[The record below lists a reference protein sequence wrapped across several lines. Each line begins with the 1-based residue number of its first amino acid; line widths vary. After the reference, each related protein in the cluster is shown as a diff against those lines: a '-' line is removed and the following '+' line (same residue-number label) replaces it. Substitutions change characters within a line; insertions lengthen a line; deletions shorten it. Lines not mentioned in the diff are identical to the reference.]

1 VFARRPDGDLQF
13 RFVPD
18 CFNAGL
24 ECGILL
30 QTCLVFAMP
39 TQAKPGDCDDKN
51 QHKDGERSP
60 KSALFADVAHVRFL
74 PLFVFRLHRYAVHFE
89 TVPLGLVLENSIREP
104 HAAPGGRRG
113 TLTNTGQEDDMV
125 RSTQKQ
131 KLFNGR
137 DFSWMQFNRRVL
149 EEAEDGANPLL
160 ERVKFLA
167 ITGSNL
173 DEYVEIRQA
182 GLMQRIEDGY
192 REQGYD
198 GLRPDES
205 LATLTA
211 EIQRFVADQYRC
223 WNDHLLPTLR
233 KQNVRLLEWNDLNEE
248 QRAFAQSY
256 FQREVDPLL
265 TPIAIDPAHPFPRV
279 LNKALCLALL
289 LRRKRKTSGP
299 LVLGVVTVPRALPR
313 FVRLPAAEGVFD
325 YLLLHELIAQ
335 NLGGMYRGY
344 EVVARAGFRVTRN
357 SNLYFEEE
365 EARSLLETIRVELHN
380 RRKGDA
386 VRLEI
391 EADAD
396 AEIIERLR
404 VNFELDEDQVF
415 RCDGPLNL
423 SRLMFLYGD
432 VARPDLKFPAF
443 TPRPFQLARNA
454 HDIYDELRHRDILLH
469 HPYDSYDTVVEFIE
483 NAAIDPAVVTMK
495 QTLYRTSENSP
506 MFQALTDAAAT
517 KETTLVVELM
527 ARFDEASNIRWA
539 RSMED
544 AGVQVFHGVVGLK
557 THCKLAML
565 VRRDEDG
572 VTRRYCHLGTGNY
585 NPVTARFY
593 TDLSLLTC
601 DPQITERVHMVF
613 NYLTAHA
620 EINDYSPLLV
630 APLTMAESFL
640 GLIRREMDHAKAGR
654 PAHIVAKMNAL
665 LEPSVIEA
673 LYAASQ
679 AGVEIDLIIRG
690 LCILRPGVKGLSENI
705 RVRSIVGRFL
715 EHSRIF
721 HFANG
726 GNDEIYLGSA
736 DWMPRNLFER
746 CEVVFPVRDAA
757 ALARIHDEILPAYL
771 ADTTKARL
779 QQADGT
785 YVRASKVLKDAPA
798 FSSQDFLMQL
808 AEGKADLDAIPKPGT
823 VAVLAAKTAR
833 PKAHRPRAAAKK
845 AHAAD

>member
-1 VFARRPDGDLQF
+1 MAR
-13 RFVPD
+13 
-18 CFNAGL
+18 
-24 ECGILL
+24 
-30 QTCLVFAMP
+30 T
-39 TQAKPGDCDDKN
+39 
-51 QHKDGERSP
+51 
-60 KSALFADVAHVRFL
+60 
-74 PLFVFRLHRYAVHFE
+74 
-89 TVPLGLVLENSIREP
+89 
-104 HAAPGGRRG
+104 
-113 TLTNTGQEDDMV
+113 
-125 RSTQKQ
+125 TQKQ
-131 KLFNGR
+131 NLFNGR
-137 DFSWMQFNRRVL
+137 DHSWMQFNRRVL
-149 EEAEDGANPLL
+149 EEAEDPSNPLL

-205 LATLTA
+205 LAVLTA
-211 EIQRFVADQYRC
+211 DIHEFVSAQYRC
-223 WNDHLLPTLR
+223 WNEHLVPELR
-233 KQNVRLLEWNDLNEE
+233 KNHVRLLQWKELDSEARE
-248 QRAFAQSY
+248 FAQGY

-265 TPIAIDPAHPFPRV
+265 TPISIDPAHPFPRV

-289 LRRKRKTSGP
+289 LRAKRRSSGP
-299 LVLGVVTVPRALPR
+299 QVLGVVTVPRALPR
-313 FVRLPAAEGVFD
+313 FVRLPGEDGFFD
-325 YLLLHELIAQ
+325 YLLLQDLIAQ
-335 NLGGMYRGY
+335 NLAGMYRGY
-344 EVVARAGFRVTRN
+344 EVLAHGAFRVIRN

-391 EADAD
+391 EAAAD
-396 AEIIERLR
+396 REIVERLR
-404 VNFELDEDQVF
+404 VNFELDDDQVF
-415 RCDGPLNL
+415 RGNGPVNL
-423 SRLMFLYGD
+423 SRLMFFYSD
-432 VARPDLKFPAF
+432 VERPDLKFPPF
-443 TPRPFQLARNA
+443 TPKPLQLSRKATN
-454 HDIYDELRHRDILLH
+454 IFDELRQRDILLH
-469 HPYDSYDTVVEFIE
+469 HPYDSYDPVVDFIQQGAE
-483 NAAIDPAVVTMK
+483 DPAVVSMK
-495 QTLYRTSENSP
+495 QTLYRTSHDSP
-506 MFQALTDAAAT
+506 VFEALIEAAAT
-517 KETTLVVELM
+517 KEATLVVELM

-593 TDLSLLTC
+593 TDLSLLTS
-601 DPQITERVHMVF
+601 DPEITGQVHMVF

-620 EINDYSPLLV
+620 EIDDYRPLLV

-640 GLIRREMDHAKAGR
+640 GLIRRETEHAQAGR
-654 PAHIVAKMNAL
+654 PAHIIAKMNAL

-673 LYAASQ
+673 LYQASR
-679 AGVEIDLIIRG
+679 AGVEIDLIVRG
-690 LCILRPGVKGLSENI
+690 LSILRPGVKGMSETI

-746 CEVVFPVRDAA
+746 CEVAFPVRDPAA
-757 ALARIHDEILPAYL
+757 KARIHDEILPAL
-771 ADTTKARL
+771 VADTIKARL
-779 QQADGT
+779 QQADGS
-785 YVRASKVLKDAPA
+785 YVRASKVYNDAPA
-798 FSSQDFLMQL
+798 FASQDFLIQL
-808 AEGKADLDAIPKPGT
+808 AEGKAGLDAIPKPS
-823 VAVLAAKTAR
+823 AVPAPARKAA
-833 PKAHRPRAAAKK
+833 PKR

>member
-1 VFARRPDGDLQF
+1 MDCVMASSFSDNNLCAGDEE
-13 RFVPD
+13 
-18 CFNAGL
+18 N
-24 ECGILL
+24 
-30 QTCLVFAMP
+30 LVDF
-39 TQAKPGDCDDKN
+39 
-51 QHKDGERSP
+51 QH
-60 KSALFADVAHVRFL
+60 SALDEQMARN
-74 PLFVFRLHRYAVHFE
+74 P
-89 TVPLGLVLENSIREP
+89 
-104 HAAPGGRRG
+104 
-113 TLTNTGQEDDMV
+113 
-125 RSTQKQ
+125 QKQ

-137 DFSWMQFNRRVL
+137 DHSWMQFNRRVL
-149 EEAEDGANPLL
+149 EEAEDPTNPLL
-160 ERVKFLA
+160 ERVKFLS
-167 ITGSNL
+167 ITANNL
-173 DEYVEIRQA
+173 DEYVEVRQA

-192 REQGYD
+192 REPGYD

-205 LATLTA
+205 LAVLTA
-211 EIQRFVADQYRC
+211 EIHSFVAAQYQC
-223 WNDHLLPTLR
+223 WNQQLLPELR
-233 KQNVRLLEWNDLNEE
+233 KQGIRLLEWKELDEE
-248 QRAFAQSY
+248 ARAYAQGY

-265 TPIAIDPAHPFPRV
+265 TPISIDPAHPFPRV

-289 LRRKRKTSGP
+289 LRAKRRSSGP
-299 LVLGVVTVPRALPR
+299 QVLGVVTVPRALPR
-313 FVRLPAAEGVFD
+313 FVRLPASDGSFD
-325 YLLLHELIAQ
+325 YLLLQDLIAQ
-335 NLGGMYRGY
+335 NLSGMYRGY
-344 EVVARAGFRVTRN
+344 EVLAHAAFRVTRN

-365 EARSLLETIRVELHN
+365 ETRSLLESIRVELHN

-391 EADAD
+391 EAGAD

-404 VNFELDEDQVF
+404 VNFELDADQVF
-415 RCDGPLNL
+415 RGDGPVNL
-423 SRLMFLYGD
+423 SRLMFFYGD
-432 VARPDLKFPAF
+432 VQRPDLKFRAF
-443 TPRPFQLARNA
+443 TPKPLHLSRKSETIF
-454 HDIYDELRHRDILLH
+454 DELRQHDLLLH
-469 HPYDSYDTVVEFIE
+469 HPYDSYDPVVDFIQQG
-483 NAAIDPAVVTMK
+483 AQDDAVVSMK
-495 QTLYRTSENSP
+495 QTLYRTSHDSP
-506 MFQALTDAAAT
+506 MFEALIEAAAT
-517 KETTLVVELM
+517 KEATLVVELM

-620 EINDYSPLLV
+620 EIDDYRPLLV

-640 GLIRREMDHAKAGR
+640 GLIRREQEHAQAGR

-673 LYAASQ
+673 LYKASQ
-679 AGVEIDLIIRG
+679 AGVEVDLIVRG
-690 LCILRPGVKGLSENI
+690 LSILRPGVKGLSERI

-715 EHSRIF
+715 EHSRIY

-746 CEVVFPVRDAA
+746 CEVIFPVRDPV
-757 ALARIHDEILPAYL
+757 ALARIHDEILPAYM
-771 ADTTKARL
+771 ADTVKARL
-779 QQADGT
+779 QQSDGS
-785 YVRASKVLKDAPA
+785 YLRASKLVKDAPPFA
-798 FSSQDFLMQL
+798 SQDFLMQL
-808 AEGKADLDAIPKPGT
+808 AEGKVELDAIPAPI
-823 VAVLAAKTAR
+823 AAKLD
-833 PKAHRPRAAAKK
+833 KK
-845 AHAAD
+845 LAQKKVSVAD

>member
-1 VFARRPDGDLQF
+1 MAR
-13 RFVPD
+13 
-18 CFNAGL
+18 
-24 ECGILL
+24 
-30 QTCLVFAMP
+30 T
-39 TQAKPGDCDDKN
+39 AK
-51 QHKDGERSP
+51 
-60 KSALFADVAHVRFL
+60 
-74 PLFVFRLHRYAVHFE
+74 
-89 TVPLGLVLENSIREP
+89 
-104 HAAPGGRRG
+104 
-113 TLTNTGQEDDMV
+113 
-125 RSTQKQ
+125 KQ
-131 KLFNGR
+131 RLFNGR
-137 DFSWMQFNRRVL
+137 DQSWMQFNRRVL
-149 EEAEDGANPLL
+149 EEAEDPTNPLL

-192 REQGYD
+192 RETGYD

-205 LATLTA
+205 LSALTT
-211 EIQRFVADQYRC
+211 EIHTFVDAQYAC
-223 WNDHLLPTLR
+223 WNDQLLPELR
-233 KQNVRLLEWNDLNEE
+233 KQHVRLLVWDELDEDA
-248 QRAFAQSY
+248 RAFAQGY

-265 TPIAIDPAHPFPRV
+265 TPISIDPAHPFPRV

-289 LRRKRKTSGP
+289 LRRKRKSSGP
-299 LVLGVVTVPRALPR
+299 QVLGVVTVPRALPR
-313 FVRLPAAEGVFD
+313 FVRLPAEDGDFD
-325 YLLLHELIAQ
+325 YLLLQDLIAQ

-344 EVVARAGFRVTRN
+344 EVLAHAAFRVTRN

-365 EARSLLETIRVELHN
+365 EARSLLESIRVELHN

-391 EADAD
+391 ETGADP
-396 AEIIERLR
+396 EIIERLR

-415 RCDGPLNL
+415 RGEGPVNL
-423 SRLMFLYGD
+423 SRVMFFYSD
-432 VARPDLKFPAF
+432 VQRPDLKFSPF
-443 TPRPFQLARNA
+443 TPKSLVLSRKSTNIFN
-454 HDIYDELRHRDILLH
+454 ELRTHDILLH
-469 HPYDSYDTVVEFIE
+469 HPYDSYDPVVSFIE
-483 NAAIDPAVVTMK
+483 QGAEDDAVVSMK
-495 QTLYRTSENSP
+495 QTLYRTSQDSP
-506 MFQALTDAAAT
+506 VFQALTDAAAT
-517 KETTLVVELM
+517 KEATLVVELM

-557 THCKLAML
+557 THCKLALL

-585 NPVTARFY
+585 NPVTSRFY

-601 DPQITERVHMVF
+601 DTQITERVHMVF

-620 EINDYSPLLV
+620 EIDDYRPLLV

-640 GLIRREMDHAKAGR
+640 GLIRREAEHAQAGR

-673 LYAASQ
+673 LYRASQ
-679 AGVEIDLIIRG
+679 AGVEVDLIIRG
-690 LCILRPGVKGLSENI
+690 ICTLRPGVKGLSDLI

-726 GNDEIYLGSA
+726 GDDETFLGSA

-746 CEVVFPVRDAA
+746 CEVAFPVRDPAA
-757 ALARIHDEILPAYL
+757 KGRIHDEILPALL
-771 ADTTKARL
+771 ADTVKARL
-779 QQADGT
+779 QQPDGS
-785 YVRASKVLKDAPA
+785 YLRAVKGQKDAQP
-798 FSSQDFLMQL
+798 FSSQEFLMKL
-808 AEGKADLDAIPKPGT
+808 AEGKADLAAIP
-823 VAVLAAKTAR
+823 AAGSLTRTAR
-833 PKAHRPRAAAKK
+833 PPRKASTRKRTPAAV
-845 AHAAD
+845 

>member
-1 VFARRPDGDLQF
+1 MA
-13 RFVPD
+13 
-18 CFNAGL
+18 
-24 ECGILL
+24 
-30 QTCLVFAMP
+30 
-39 TQAKPGDCDDKN
+39 AKTAK
-51 QHKDGERSP
+51 
-60 KSALFADVAHVRFL
+60 
-74 PLFVFRLHRYAVHFE
+74 
-89 TVPLGLVLENSIREP
+89 
-104 HAAPGGRRG
+104 
-113 TLTNTGQEDDMV
+113 
-125 RSTQKQ
+125 KQ

-137 DFSWMQFNRRVL
+137 DSSWMQFNRRVL
-149 EEAEDGANPLL
+149 EEAEDPANPLL

-192 REQGYD
+192 REPGYD

-205 LATLTA
+205 LSALTTD
-211 EIQRFVADQYRC
+211 IHKFVDAQYAC
-223 WNDHLLPTLR
+223 WNDRLLPELR
-233 KQNVRLLEWNDLNEE
+233 KQNIRLLEWNELDDE
-248 QRAFAQSY
+248 AHDFAQSY

-289 LRRKRKTSGP
+289 LRPKRRSSSP
-299 LVLGVVTVPRALPR
+299 QVLGVVTVPRALPR
-313 FVRLPAAEGVFD
+313 FVRLPADDGCND
-325 YLLLHELIAQ
+325 YLLLQDLIAK

-344 EVVARAGFRVTRN
+344 EVLAHAAFRVTRN

-380 RRKGDA
+380 RRKGDS

-391 EADAD
+391 ETGAHPD
-396 AEIIERLR
+396 IIERLR
-404 VNFELDEDQVF
+404 VNFELEEDQVF
-415 RCDGPLNL
+415 RGEGPVNL
-423 SRLMFLYGD
+423 SRVMYFYSD
-432 VARPDLKFPAF
+432 IQRPDLKYPPF
-443 TPRPFQLARNA
+443 TPRALHLSRKATNIFE
-454 HDIYDELRHRDILLH
+454 DLRTRDILLH
-469 HPYDSYDTVVEFIE
+469 HPYDAYDPVVNFIE
-483 NAAIDPAVVTMK
+483 LGAEDHAVVSMK

-506 MFQALTDAAAT
+506 MFQALIDAAAT

-593 TDLSLLTC
+593 TDLSLLTS

-620 EINDYSPLLV
+620 EIDDYRPLLV

-640 GLIRREMDHAKAGR
+640 GLIRREMEHARAGR
-654 PAHIVAKMNAL
+654 PAHIIAKMNAL
-665 LEPSVIEA
+665 LEPSAIES

-679 AGVEIDLIIRG
+679 AGVDVDLIIRG
-690 LCILRPGVKGLSENI
+690 VCTLRPGVPGLSDRI

-726 GNDEIYLGSA
+726 GDDEIYIGSA

-757 ALARIHDEILPAYL
+757 ARARIHDEILPALL
-771 ADTTKARL
+771 ADTVKARL
-779 QQADGT
+779 LQPDGS
-785 YVRASKVLKDAPA
+785 YIRAYKTIKDGPP

-808 AEGKADLDAIPKPGT
+808 AEGKTDLDAIPRPAAPKP
-823 VAVLAAKTAR
+823 AARR
-833 PKAHRPRAAAKK
+833 PAQRAHKK
-845 AHAAD
+845 AVVAAD

>member
-1 VFARRPDGDLQF
+1 MAR
-13 RFVPD
+13 
-18 CFNAGL
+18 
-24 ECGILL
+24 
-30 QTCLVFAMP
+30 T
-39 TQAKPGDCDDKN
+39 
-51 QHKDGERSP
+51 
-60 KSALFADVAHVRFL
+60 
-74 PLFVFRLHRYAVHFE
+74 
-89 TVPLGLVLENSIREP
+89 
-104 HAAPGGRRG
+104 
-113 TLTNTGQEDDMV
+113 
-125 RSTQKQ
+125 TQKQ

-137 DFSWMQFNRRVL
+137 DQSWMQFNRRVL
-149 EEAEDGANPLL
+149 EEAEDPSNPLL

-198 GLRPDES
+198 GLRPDEA
-205 LATLTA
+205 LAALTA
-211 EIQRFVADQYRC
+211 DIHDFVDAQYRC
-223 WNDHLLPTLR
+223 WNDRLLPELH
-233 KQNVRLLEWNDLNEE
+233 KQGIRLLDWEE
-248 QRAFAQSY
+248 LDDEARAFAQGY
-256 FQREVDPLL
+256 FQRDVDPLL
-265 TPIAIDPAHPFPRV
+265 TPISIDPAHPFPRV

-289 LRRKRKTSGP
+289 LRRKRRSSGP

-313 FVRLPAAEGVFD
+313 FVRLPSSNGSID
-325 YLLLHELIAQ
+325 YLLLQDLIAQ
-335 NLGGMYRGY
+335 SLGAMYRGY
-344 EVVARAGFRVTRN
+344 EVLGRAAFRVTRN

-391 EADAD
+391 ESSADP
-396 AEIIERLR
+396 EIVERLT
-404 VNFELDEDQVF
+404 VNFELDASQVF
-415 RCDGPLNL
+415 RGEGPVNL
-423 SRLMFLYGD
+423 WRLMFFYGD
-432 VARPDLKFPAF
+432 VERPDLKFP
-443 TPRPFQLARNA
+443 PFVPKTLHLSRKANN
-454 HDIYDELRHRDILLH
+454 IFDELRMHDILLH
-469 HPYDSYDTVVEFIE
+469 HPYDSYDPVVDFIQQGAE
-483 NAAIDPAVVTMK
+483 DPAVVSMK
-495 QTLYRTSENSP
+495 QTLYRTSHDSP
-506 MFQALTDAAAT
+506 VFSALIEAAAT
-517 KETTLVVELM
+517 KEATLVVELM

-593 TDLSLLTC
+593 TDLSLLTS

-620 EINDYSPLLV
+620 EIDDYRPLLV

-640 GLIRREMDHAKAGR
+640 GLIRRETEHAQAGHQ
-654 PAHIVAKMNAL
+654 AHIVAKMNSL

-673 LYAASQ
+673 LYQASQ
-679 AGVEIDLIIRG
+679 AGVEVDLIIRG
-690 LCILRPGVKGLSENI
+690 LSILRPGVKGLSERI

-726 GNDEIYLGSA
+726 GNDETYLGSA

-746 CEVVFPVRDAA
+746 CEVVFPVRDPAA
-757 ALARIHDEILPAYL
+757 KARIHEEILPAYL
-771 ADTTKARL
+771 ADTVKARL
-779 QQADGT
+779 QQPDGS
-785 YVRASKVLKDAPA
+785 YLRAGKVLKDAPPFA
-798 FSSQDFLMQL
+798 SQDFLMQL
-808 AEGKADLDAIPKPGT
+808 AEGKVDVSAIP
-823 VAVLAAKTAR
+823 A
-833 PKAHRPRAAAKK
+833 PRAVRQATKAVARK

>member
-1 VFARRPDGDLQF
+1 MDSMAR
-13 RFVPD
+13 
-18 CFNAGL
+18 
-24 ECGILL
+24 
-30 QTCLVFAMP
+30 T
-39 TQAKPGDCDDKN
+39 
-51 QHKDGERSP
+51 
-60 KSALFADVAHVRFL
+60 
-74 PLFVFRLHRYAVHFE
+74 
-89 TVPLGLVLENSIREP
+89 
-104 HAAPGGRRG
+104 
-113 TLTNTGQEDDMV
+113 
-125 RSTQKQ
+125 TQKQ

-137 DFSWMQFNRRVL
+137 DHSWMQFNRRVL
-149 EEAEDGANPLL
+149 EEAEDGGNPLL

-205 LATLTA
+205 LAILTA
-211 EIQRFVADQYRC
+211 EIHSFVDAQYRC
-223 WNDHLLPTLR
+223 WNEQLLPELR
-233 KQNVRLLEWNDLNEE
+233 KTGVRLLDWEE
-248 QRAFAQSY
+248 MDEEARGFAQGY

-289 LRRKRKTSGP
+289 LRRKRRSSGP
-299 LVLGVVTVPRALPR
+299 QVLGVVTVPRALPR
-313 FVRLPAAEGVFD
+313 FVRLPSDHGHHD
-325 YLLLHELIAQ
+325 YVLLQDLIEQ
-335 NLGGMYRGY
+335 HLGGMYRGY
-344 EVVARAGFRVTRN
+344 EVLGSASFRVTRN

-391 EADAD
+391 ESDAD
-396 AEIIERLR
+396 PEIVERLR
-404 VNFELDEDQVF
+404 VNFELEEDQVF
-415 RCDGPLNL
+415 RCEGPVNL
-423 SRLMFLYGD
+423 SRLMFFYGD
-432 VARPDLKFPAF
+432 VQRPDLKFQPF
-443 TPRPFQLARNA
+443 TPKPLLLSRKSTGIF
-454 HDIYDELRHRDILLH
+454 DELRHRDILLH
-469 HPYDSYDTVVEFIE
+469 HPYDAYDPVVDFIQQG
-483 NAAIDPAVVTMK
+483 AQDPAVMTMK
-495 QTLYRTSENSP
+495 QTLYRTSHDSP
-506 MFQALTDAAAT
+506 MFQALTEAGASKEAT
-517 KETTLVVELM
+517 VVVELM

-565 VRRDEDG
+565 VRHDEDG

-585 NPVTARFY
+585 NPDTARFY
-593 TDLSLLTC
+593 TDLSLLTS
-601 DPQITERVHMVF
+601 DPQIGERVHMVF

-620 EINDYSPLLV
+620 EVDDYSPLLV

-640 GLIRREMDHAKAGR
+640 RLIRREQEHAQAGR

-665 LEPSVIEA
+665 LEPSIIQA
-673 LYAASQ
+673 LYQASQ

-690 LCILRPGVKGLSENI
+690 LCILRPGVKGLSERI

-726 GNDEIYLGSA
+726 GSDEIYIGSA

-746 CEVVFPVRDAA
+746 CEVAFPVRDPA
-757 ALARIHDEILPAYL
+757 ALARIHSEILPAYL
-771 ADTTKARL
+771 ADTVKARL
-779 QQADGT
+779 QQPDGA
-785 YVRASKVLKDAPA
+785 YIRASKLMKDTAP
-798 FSSQDFLMQL
+798 FSSQEFLMQL
-808 AEGKADLDAIPKPGT
+808 AEGKTDLDAIPAPG
-823 VAVLAAKTAR
+823 AKR
-833 PKAHRPRAAAKK
+833 QAKS
-845 AHAAD
+845 AETAADAAD

>member
-1 VFARRPDGDLQF
+1 MARISQ
-13 RFVPD
+13 
-18 CFNAGL
+18 
-24 ECGILL
+24 
-30 QTCLVFAMP
+30 
-39 TQAKPGDCDDKN
+39 KP
-51 QHKDGERSP
+51 
-60 KSALFADVAHVRFL
+60 
-74 PLFVFRLHRYAVHFE
+74 
-89 TVPLGLVLENSIREP
+89 
-104 HAAPGGRRG
+104 
-113 TLTNTGQEDDMV
+113 
-125 RSTQKQ
+125 

-137 DFSWMQFNRRVL
+137 DHSRMQFNRRVL
-149 EEAEDGANPLL
+149 EEAEDPTNPLL
-160 ERVKFLA
+160 ERAKFLA

-192 REQGYD
+192 RETGYD
-198 GLRPDES
+198 GLRPAES
-205 LATLTA
+205 LAELTT
-211 EIQRFVADQYRC
+211 EIHSFVAAQYAC
-223 WNDHLLPTLR
+223 WNQMLLPDLR
-233 KQNVRLLEWNDLNEE
+233 KQGVLLLDWDELDDDA
-248 QRAFAQSY
+248 RAFAKDY

-265 TPIAIDPAHPFPRV
+265 TPISIDPAHPFPRV

-289 LRRKRKTSGP
+289 LRAKRRSSGP
-299 LVLGVVTVPRALPR
+299 QVLGVVTVPRALPR
-313 FVRLPAAEGVFD
+313 FVRLPAPEGKYH
-325 YLLLHELIAQ
+325 YLLLQDLIAQ
-335 NLGGMYRGY
+335 YLSGMYRGY
-344 EVVARAGFRVTRN
+344 EVLAHASFRVTRN

-365 EARSLLETIRVELHN
+365 EARSMLETIRVELHN

-391 EADAD
+391 ETGADP
-396 AEIIERLR
+396 EIIERLR

-415 RCDGPLNL
+415 RGEGPVNL
-423 SRLMFLYGD
+423 SRLMFLYED
-432 VARPDLKFPAF
+432 VRRTDLKFPPF
-443 TPRPFQLARNA
+443 TPRTLVLSRKSTNIF
-454 HDIYDELRHRDILLH
+454 DELRQHDVLLH
-469 HPYDSYDTVVEFIE
+469 HPYDSYDPVVDFIRQG
-483 NAAIDPAVVTMK
+483 ADDPAVMSMK
-495 QTLYRTSENSP
+495 QTLYRTNEDSP
-506 MFQALTDAAAT
+506 VFKALTEAAAT

-557 THCKLAML
+557 THCKLALL

-585 NPVTARFY
+585 NPVTARYY
-593 TDLSLLTC
+593 TDLSMLTC

-620 EINDYSPLLV
+620 EVDDYSPLLV

-640 GLIRREMDHAKAGR
+640 RLIRREQEHAQAGR

-673 LYAASQ
+673 LYQASQ
-679 AGVEIDLIIRG
+679 DGVEIDLIIRG
-690 LCILRPGVKGLSENI
+690 LSILRPGVPGLSERI

-746 CEVVFPVRDAA
+746 CEVVFPVRDPA
-757 ALARIHDEILPAYL
+757 ALTRIHNEILPAYL
-771 ADTTKARL
+771 ADTVKARL
-779 QQADGT
+779 QQPDGA
-785 YVRASKVLKDAPA
+785 YIRAGKVMKDAPV
-798 FSSQDFLMQL
+798 FSSQDFLMKL
-808 AEGKADLDAIPKPGT
+808 AEGKADTDSIPAQQK
-823 VAVLAAKTAR
+823 AAPPAQPAAR
-833 PKAHRPRAAAKK
+833 RTRATAKK
-845 AHAAD
+845 ASAAD

>member
-1 VFARRPDGDLQF
+1 MAR
-13 RFVPD
+13 
-18 CFNAGL
+18 
-24 ECGILL
+24 
-30 QTCLVFAMP
+30 T
-39 TQAKPGDCDDKN
+39 K
-51 QHKDGERSP
+51 
-60 KSALFADVAHVRFL
+60 
-74 PLFVFRLHRYAVHFE
+74 
-89 TVPLGLVLENSIREP
+89 
-104 HAAPGGRRG
+104 
-113 TLTNTGQEDDMV
+113 
-125 RSTQKQ
+125 QKQ
-131 KLFNGR
+131 KLFTGR
-137 DFSWMQFNRRVL
+137 DHSWMQFNRRVL
-149 EEAEDGANPLL
+149 EEAEDPSNPLL

-198 GLRPDES
+198 RLRPDES
-205 LATLTA
+205 LASLTA
-211 EIQRFVADQYRC
+211 EIHTFVDAQYRC
-223 WNDHLLPTLR
+223 WNDSLLPELR
-233 KQNVRLLEWNDLNEE
+233 KQGIRLLEWEE
-248 QRAFAQSY
+248 LGDEARAFAQAY

-289 LRRKRKTSGP
+289 LRRKRKSSGP
-299 LVLGVVTVPRALPR
+299 QVLGVVTVPRALPR
-313 FVRLPAAEGVFD
+313 FVRLPAEDGKFD
-325 YLLLHELIAQ
+325 YLLLQDLIVQ

-344 EVVARAGFRVTRN
+344 EVQARTAFRVTRN

-365 EARSLLETIRVELHN
+365 ETRSLLETIRVELHN

-391 EADAD
+391 EAG
-396 AEIIERLR
+396 AEPEMVERLR

-415 RCDGPLNL
+415 RGDGPVNL
-423 SRLMFLYGD
+423 SRLMFFYSD
-432 VARPDLKFPAF
+432 IQRPDLKFAPF
-443 TPRPFQLARNA
+443 TPKPLHLSRKSTNIF
-454 HDIYDELRHRDILLH
+454 DELRQHDILLH
-469 HPYDSYDTVVEFIE
+469 HPYDSYDSVVDFIQQGAE
-483 NAAIDPAVVTMK
+483 DPAVVSMK
-495 QTLYRTSENSP
+495 QTLYRTSQDSP
-506 MFQALTDAAAT
+506 VFSALIEAAAT
-517 KETTLVVELM
+517 KEATLVVELM

-585 NPVTARFY
+585 NPITARFY
-593 TDLSLLTC
+593 TDLSLITC

-620 EINDYSPLLV
+620 EIDDYSPLLV

-640 GLIRREMDHAKAGR
+640 RLIRRETEHARAGR

-673 LYAASQ
+673 LYDASN
-679 AGVEIDLIIRG
+679 AGVEVDLIIRG
-690 LCILRPGVKGLSENI
+690 LSILRPGVPGLSSRI
-705 RVRSIVGRFL
+705 RVRSVVGRFL

-726 GNDEIYLGSA
+726 GDDEIYLGSA

-746 CEVVFPVRDAA
+746 CEVAFPVRDPAA
-757 ALARIHDEILPAYL
+757 KARIHDEILPAYL
-771 ADTTKARL
+771 ADTVKARI
-779 QQADGT
+779 QQSDGT
-785 YVRASKVLKDAPA
+785 YARASAAKDAQP
-798 FSSQDFLMQL
+798 FSAQDFLMKL
-808 AEGKADLDAIPKPGT
+808 AEGKAEIASIPAIKPLT
-823 VAVLAAKTAR
+823 PPARR
-833 PKAHRPRAAAKK
+833 PKKPAEAANTAD
-845 AHAAD
+845 AAD